1 MSMLSQLISQRN
13 RKRKELDTY
22 KNRKRQLE
30 KIHND
35 LNRDFDNNISES
47 VKNNERSGNSLGA
60 GVQGDVHTINTVR
73 SNIDQLKEKYIW
85 NDANMSDTSYN
96 ISNEISRCQTEIDRL
111 ENEIRILDRQIE
123 AAREAESEG

>member
-35 LNRDFDNNISES
+35 LNRDFDNNILES

-96 ISNEISRCQTEIDRL
+96 ISNEISRCKTEIDRL